1 MPPQDNP
8 YTPPPEH
15 AVVAPDPP
23 RRPYRQWSRPRTY
36 LVFCFGMTSISF
48 VGLFMTPHMI
58 MFGWFALGF
67 GIPAFKLANREIAE
81 YPEAA
86 EVNFIKYGRACG
98 KWGMILGP
106 ILAVLWV
113 VILFVGTRVFR

>member
-1 MPPQDNP
+1 MP
-8 YTPPPEH
+8 
-15 AVVAPDPP
+15 AVAPVNAPVP
-23 RRPYRQWSRPRTY
+23 TRRPYNPWSRARTY

-48 VGLFMTPHMI
+48 IGLFMTPHMV

-86 EVNFIKYGRACG
+86 EVNFIKYGRKCG
-98 KWGMILGP
+98 KLGMILGP

-113 VILFVGTRVFR
+113 IILIVGTRVFR